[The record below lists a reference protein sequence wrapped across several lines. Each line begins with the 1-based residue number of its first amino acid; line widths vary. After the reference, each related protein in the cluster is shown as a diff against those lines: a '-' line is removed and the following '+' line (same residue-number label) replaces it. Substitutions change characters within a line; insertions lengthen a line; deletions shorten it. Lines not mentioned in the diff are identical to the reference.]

1 MKKALTFALAFSCLA
16 FGLSRSTFAQDN
28 VTRTAVSVAA
38 ESGSREQDKLNG
50 PVRRVRVEA
59 ASIIPKNGNWVEG
72 PREVLGITTYDP
84 TGKKIDSVVYPVQRN
99 TLSGREQY
107 LYDQK
112 GNVVEMILRSPD
124 GSMLS
129 KESYKYEFDQLGNWT
144 KMSSSVAVYENG
156 KIVFEPTGITY
167 RTISYYYNQAI
178 EKLNAPSAKPK
189 AVPAPSTSSTLLSN
203 STASSINSPRPLTP
217 NTQVNA
223 TTPPLSRTVDEHAK
237 TEMVTAP
244 ASVSPV
250 KTEPVT
256 APASVSPVKTEP
268 VTAPASL
275 SPVKTEPITAPASVS
290 PSLTSTAA
298 PESPV
303 ATSSE
308 IRTTPDKAPATSVVQ
323 HVAEED
329 LLKAAIDLP
338 KPEYSDAALAAH
350 ASGKVTVQVLV
361 DETGQVTTAQAT
373 SGHPLL
379 AASAEG
385 AARKA
390 RFSLAKVSPGG
401 TKVYGVISYD
411 FVPPKPAG
419 ASLAATS
426 PTIEREPPKPADR
439 KPAVSPIPDR
449 AAFVE
454 TKPKASTNYPTTAKT
469 FYDKGTALQASGRHS
484 EAAEAFNQAVRL
496 DPNDAQAYGR
506 LAMSYSELQ
515 RHTEA
520 IAVYKMAVQTDGT
533 VLGAQAYYMWG
544 QSYLALEK
552 NSDALKAFKQALAI
566 TRADAID
573 QERKE
578 VKDHPSLEQMHYALG
593 ITYLNSR
600 NFGKSIDELKQ
611 VVSLNR
617 KNAEAYYALAIAYLY
632 DGNRRE
638 AEVQRKT
645 LGSLDSALA
654 EKISAVLAGATP
666 PAGCRNVACR

>member
-50 PVRRVRVEA
+50 PVRRVRVET

-84 TGKKIDSVVYPVQRN
+84 AGRKIDSIVYPVERN

-178 EKLNAPSAKPK
+178 EKLNPPSAKLK
-189 AVPAPSTSSTLLSN
+189 GVPAPSTSSTLLPN
-203 STASSINSPRPLTP
+203 STASSINAPRPSTP
-217 NTQVNA
+217 NAQVSA
-223 TTPPLSRTVDEHAK
+223 TSPPLSGAVDEHAK
-237 TEMVTAP
+237 TELVTAT

-250 KTEPVT
+250 KTEMVT
-256 APASVSPVKTEP
+256 VPASVSP
-268 VTAPASL
+268 AMS
-275 SPVKTEPITAPASVS
+275 
-290 PSLTSTAA
+290 STAV

-308 IRTTPDKAPATSVVQ
+308 IHTTPDKAPATSVIQ

-338 KPEYSDAALAAH
+338 KPEYSEAALVAQ
-350 ASGKVTVQVLV
+350 ASGKVTVQILV

-379 AASAEG
+379 GASAEA

-390 RFSLAKVSPGG
+390 RFSLAKVSPGA
-401 TKVYGVISYD
+401 TRVYGVISYD
-411 FVPPKPAG
+411 FVPPKPAS
-419 ASLAATS
+419 APLAATS
-426 PTIEREPPKPADR
+426 PTIESDPPKPAER
-439 KPAVSPIPDR
+439 KPAESPIPDR

-454 TKPKASTNYPTTAKT
+454 SKPKTATNYTATAKS
-469 FYDKGTALQASGRHS
+469 FYDKGMALQASGRHA

-515 RHTEA
+515 KHTEA
-520 IAVYKMAVQTDGT
+520 IVVYKMAAQTDGT

-552 NSDALKAFKQALAI
+552 NSDALRAFKQALDI

-573 QERKE
+573 PERKE
-578 VKDHPSLEQMHYALG
+578 VKGYPLLEQLHYALG

-600 NFGKSIDELKQ
+600 NFAKSIDELKQ

-617 KNAEAYYALAIAYLY
+617 KNAEAYYALAIAYLSN
-632 DGNRRE
+632 GNRRE
-638 AEVQRKT
+638 AEIQRKT
-645 LGSLDSALA
+645 LSSLDSALA
-654 EKISAVLAGATP
+654 EKINSALAGAP
-666 PAGCRNVACR
+666 RPAGCRNVACR